1 MWPVYP
7 PHKTQKPTTPSR
19 FVIPLLGGET
29 THIAPTYEGHPGS
42 STCRRGVRSS
52 AWELRRAPRV
62 GNEWPGNP
70 CAMKNQRVRGIRADI
85 FFSLPLVTN
94 NRRSNLEKVSVF
106 FWAQLWGFC
115 DFVGIRNAK
124 SVQNSWDECSKLK
137 CAHRQNQ
144 TNQLKPPFPL
154 QKQGSFYEPKHCK
167 QFFSD
172 KFLTFAAPFACLC
185 RNKYQSLSIQL
196 GDIEK

>member
-29 THIAPTYEGHPGS
+29 THIAPTYEGHQIFHMPKGRQVFRLGTS
-42 STCRRGVRSS
+42 ESTKG
-52 AWELRRAPRV
+52 WEWMTW
-62 GNEWPGNP
+62 GP

-94 NRRSNLEKVSVF
+94 NRRSNLEKVSLVF
-106 FWAQLWGFC
+106 LIHWYNC
-115 DFVGIRNAK
+115 EDFVILFGLQESGMPK
-124 SVQNSWDECSKLK
+124 EFKNSWDECSKLK

-144 TNQLKPPFPL
+144 LTN
-154 QKQGSFYEPKHCK
+154 
-167 QFFSD
+167 
-172 KFLTFAAPFACLC
+172 
-185 RNKYQSLSIQL
+185 
-196 GDIEK
+196 